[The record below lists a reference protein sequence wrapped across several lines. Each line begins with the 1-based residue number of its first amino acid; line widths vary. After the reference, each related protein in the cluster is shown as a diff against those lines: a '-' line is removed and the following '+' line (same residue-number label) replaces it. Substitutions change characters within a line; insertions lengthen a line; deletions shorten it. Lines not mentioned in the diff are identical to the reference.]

1 MGSVEFKKGNSEINH
16 PSPAKL
22 GCCWSRRTAP
32 AVSGD
37 TPSRGNKKAPAALE
51 VNEPHRDRKRPTP
64 TDSQDLSQGSK
75 SNKQQTTA
83 SKRGVSNGRTGA
95 ARRRLSPVKQPT
107 HHGGGEG
114 RCASC
119 RNATSVS
126 CHPCCPAGVDSS
138 VKHTSGLYLFILHME
153 SQQPARGGSLL
164 PRASQGSNLGWQTWT
179 QAFSYVK
186 PSLWPCSCLLG
197 RNSSAHTPAQNPSGL
212 TGSTNWTS
220 VDSLACSFKS
230 RLKIPRTIPHWP
242 QEHMLRKA
250 SVWLQQTSGKIS
262 LRNIK
267 ASAVEIPDHQHS

>member
-37 TPSRGNKKAPAALE
+37 SPSRGSKEAPAALE
-51 VNEPHRDRKRPTP
+51 VNESHRDRKCPTP
-64 TDSQDLSQGSK
+64 TDSQDLSQGSRAI
-75 SNKQQTTA
+75 N
-83 SKRGVSNGRTGA
+83 SKLLPARERSPMGGQVLPTGDCH
-95 ARRRLSPVKQPT
+95 RSSCPHIMGER
-107 HHGGGEG
+107 EG
-114 RCASC
+114 RGAS
-119 RNATSVS
+119 SS
-126 CHPCCPAGVDSS
+126 CQAGVESS
-138 VKHTSGLYLFILHME
+138 VRHASRLYLFILHTE
-153 SQQPARGGSLL
+153 SQQPTRGGSLL
-164 PRASQGSNLGWQTWT
+164 SSASQGSNPGWQTWR

-197 RNSSAHTPAQNPSGL
+197 RNFLARTPAQNPSGL

-230 RLKIPRTIPHWP
+230 RQKVPRTIPRCP

-250 SVWLQQTSGKIS
+250 SVWWQQTSGKVS
-262 LRNIK
+262 LRNK
-267 ASAVEIPDHQHS
+267 KVSAVEILDHQHS